1 MKYFGVLRLCSGFC
15 AQKQAVRTPHLTGC
29 RGLVQIRTSESPLCH
44 IFATNRPSTWLILSE
59 RIRVYADFRLTHDG
73 ANDSATTA
81 TASGLFILRI
91 PWLVDGPGTVSASGC
106 CRDSHHVSRIRD
118 CQRPDIGDGQSHTA
132 CKHRYRNQNYDHR
145 HIDRSAYHSP
155 RCKYRITL
163 AALRSQR
170 RQQPNSAY

>member
-106 CRDSHHVSRIRD
+106 CRDSHHVACRAFGIASVPILATVNPTLRANIGIEIKIMTTGTSIEAHTTAPAVNTASR
-118 CQRPDIGDGQSHTA
+118 
-132 CKHRYRNQNYDHR
+132 
-145 HIDRSAYHSP
+145 
-155 RCKYRITL
+155 
-163 AALRSQR
+163 
-170 RQQPNSAY
+170 